1 MRWWERVLSLC
12 AAVLLM
18 AGCDLRPVT
27 DQVSVID
34 TFAGPAALQQ
44 PAQASEDA
52 IPHVTAEPIE
62 ITEPTGTEPPAAG
75 ANPNE
80 HRSQAD
86 VSVPDD
92 TSPSEAGDVDDAAD
106 EPARITE
113 AGDGEDSATAEA
125 GDGDDPATAEAGDGD
140 DPATTEAGDG
150 DGPTTTGD
158 ASAPSASNDDSPPV
172 GARPSSAPTARVPA
186 PARSTDSATVPVPL
200 SAIERQIVGLLN
212 AEREAAGLQP
222 LSVDSHLTHDAR
234 AWATTM
240 ARSGTFEHESERGFS
255 ENIAFGYADAAEVHR
270 AWMASPGHR
279 ANRLRP
285 RLTSYG
291 VGVHAAG
298 TTLYFAE
305 RFR

>member
-34 TFAGPAALQQ
+34 TFAGPSTLQRS
-44 PAQASEDA
+44 AQASEDA
-52 IPHVTAEPIE
+52 VPHVTAEPIE
-62 ITEPTGTEPPAAG
+62 VTEPTGAEPPTAG
-75 ANPNE
+75 DNPNE

-86 VSVPDD
+86 VSSPDD
-92 TSPSEAGDVDDAAD
+92 MSLSEAGDVDHVADDSGRDAA
-106 EPARITE
+106 TE
-113 AGDGEDSATAEA
+113 GAPSSRTTEA
-125 GDGDDPATAEAGDGD
+125 GDGDDPATPGPGDGG
-140 DPATTEAGDG
+140 DPATTEDAG
-150 DGPTTTGD
+150 
-158 ASAPSASNDDSPPV
+158 APSASDDDPRQV
-172 GARPSSAPTARVPA
+172 GARPSSAPTAGVPA
-186 PARSTDSATVPVPL
+186 PARRPHSATAPVPL

-222 LSVDSHLTHDAR
+222 LSVDSQLTHDAR

-255 ENIAFGYADAAEVHR
+255 ENIAYGYADAAEVHR

-285 RLTSYG
+285 GLTSYG